1 MKRAKMHS
9 GYKSFQYLGEGPFS
23 RYEIAEEMNWGN
35 VKPYQVPLTSDQER
49 RVEAVLEQYPFISL
63 HDHVINLPKNLNEM
77 VAGIKEIRAETAY
90 DALSKSCLDAV
101 FDNQSMYFLL
111 GAYGRGWKWDDC
123 VFDMGMRMCDLAHQ
137 NFVIQCK
144 NVNDILWAHKEGKIA
159 IIPSFEACTMI
170 ENELDRLD
178 ILFGL
183 GVRMMGIVYSEA
195 NALGS
200 GLSEKGDGGLTKFGH
215 QAVKRLNDLGMAI
228 DVSHC
233 GDKTSMDVIEASSD
247 PIFITHA
254 GARAVWDSRRMKPDE
269 VIIACAEKG
278 GMIGIEAAPHTTF
291 SGSRPEHDIDSC
303 FDHFKYCVDLV
314 GIDHVG
320 FGPDTM
326 YGDHSGLHDVLSQG
340 LSMAAFIKKGESSL
354 PHVDYVRGM
363 ENPTECSNNIVR
375 YLVKEGYSDEDIGKV
390 IGGNALRILREV
402 WPS

>member
-1 MKRAKMHS
+1 
-9 GYKSFQYLGEGPFS
+9 
-23 RYEIAEEMNWGN
+23 
-35 VKPYQVPLTSDQER
+35 
-49 RVEAVLEQYPFISL
+49 
-63 HDHVINLPKNLNEM
+63 
-77 VAGIKEIRAETAY
+77 
-90 DALSKSCLDAV
+90 
-101 FDNQSMYFLL
+101 MYFLL

-144 NVNDILWAHKEGKIA
+144 NVDDILWAHREGKIA
-159 IIPSFEACTMI
+159 LIPSFEACTMI

-254 GARAVWDSRRMKPDE
+254 GARGVWDSRRMKPDE

-291 SGSRPEHDIDSC
+291 SNSRSEHDIDSC

-340 LSMAAFIKKGESSL
+340 LSMAAFIKRGESTL
-354 PHVDYVRGM
+354 QHVDYVRGM

-375 YLVKEGYSDEDIGKV
+375 YLVKADYSDEDIGKV